1 MLMNKRQFLIGAR
14 LFFAALN
21 IAAILTQ
28 LLYSSQYAL
37 SFNIVN
43 FFSFFTILANVFV
56 SIVFVVSALYLA
68 QGRRPSPAD
77 DVLRGASVLYMV
89 VTGIVYALLLSGI
102 DVDLSLPWV
111 NLQLH
116 YIMPI
121 VVILDWLYQPQLS
134 KLTVRRTVPWL
145 IFPAIYL
152 VYSLV
157 RGPIV
162 GWYPYPFLN
171 PDTAGGYGGVAL
183 YCLGIL
189 ITLFVASFLLMKLGN
204 TLRRHV
210 A

>member
-14 LFFAALN
+14 LFFAALTV
-21 IAAILTQ
+21 AAIITQ

-37 SFNIVN
+37 SFSLVN
-43 FFSFFTILANVFV
+43 FFSFFTILSNVFV
-56 SIVFVVSALYLA
+56 SIVFVASALYLA
-68 QGRRPSPAD
+68 QGKRPSPTD
-77 DVLRGASVLYMV
+77 DILRGASVLYMAITGV
-89 VTGIVYALLLSGI
+89 VYSLLLSGI
-102 DVDLSLPWV
+102 DVDLSLQWV

-121 VVILDWLYQPQLS
+121 VVVLDWLYQPQLS
-134 KLTVRRTVPWL
+134 KLTVRRILPWL

-171 PDTAGGYGGVAL
+171 PDMAGGYGGVVL
-183 YCLGIL
+183 YSLGIL
-189 ITLFVASFLLMKLGN
+189 GALFVASFLLMKLGN
-204 TLRRHV
+204 MLRRHV